1 MFLPYEREKIRNL
14 LLMEEAK
21 EKAKPQLKDVN
32 IISITYPIV
41 IVNDNLFEL
50 EFKDEKPKLT

>member
-1 MFLPYEREKIRNL
+1 MKEKIRNL